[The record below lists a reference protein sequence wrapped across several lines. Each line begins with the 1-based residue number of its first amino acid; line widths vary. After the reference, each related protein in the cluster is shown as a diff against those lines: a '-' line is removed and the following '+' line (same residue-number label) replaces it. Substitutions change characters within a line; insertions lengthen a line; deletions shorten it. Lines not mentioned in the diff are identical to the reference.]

1 MIEQQAAI
9 DTAEE
14 TSLIVVPGNVDVDFD
29 LDVKHGVY
37 ADLTLNK
44 LSGCLIVHDRCL
56 QLNNLEA
63 VTDAGTMELT
73 ALYATR
79 SKKDITTGFDLEM
92 QNIQVARLIKLVP
105 SVDTLLP
112 MLRSFEGDSRIGYSH
127 EHYDADTE
135 CCLSYS
141 WSGYGIARWR
151 DLYRDFENVAF

>member
-1 MIEQQAAI
+1 MQIESDTLDINELVKAASSGSAYVSASAGFKDSLHHAVSEEHLQQMIEQQAAI

-63 VTDAGTMELT
+63 VTDAGTMKLT

-79 SKKDITTGFDLEM
+79 SKKI
-92 QNIQVARLIKLVP
+92 
-105 SVDTLLP
+105 LP
-112 MLRSFEGDSRIGYSH
+112 QDSIWRCKIF
-127 EHYDADTE
+127 
-135 CCLSYS
+135 
-141 WSGYGIARWR
+141 RW
-151 DLYRDFENVAF
+151 LG